1 MNMQELLCYVQSH
14 NLFWDVGMLGSIESY
29 FSLYDYKHR
38 EKFAVS
44 VN

>member
-14 NLFWDVGMLGSIESY
+14 NLFWNVGMLGSIERY
-29 FSLYDYKHR
+29 FSLYVYIHR
-38 EKFAVS
+38 EKSAVS